1 MLRPARKAVR
11 AFVGFLLE
19 VVHGKATPRV
29 LHSHRVD
36 EEDRSA
42 GQRGVRLG
50 PV

>member
-11 AFVGFLLE
+11 AFVGFLLQ
-19 VVHGKATPRV
+19 VVHGKATSRI
-29 LHSHRVD
+29 LHSHRVG

-42 GQRGVRLG
+42 GQGGMRLG